1 MVITGEV
8 RCLQVIGGA
17 FDARGEI
24 TDVRNYPDSFPGG
37 FGYKGFTIRG
47 SDGDKSS
54 TGTDTCMRYFV
65 TNPQLDGTCPTEEIV
80 PEPQVDGARLPSA
93 RRRRRAAQRQ
103 AQCKAPLPPKPARPT
118 GRVLTG

>member
-1 MVITGEV
+1 VLTGHRRRV
-8 RCLQVIGGA
+8 RR
-17 FDARGEI
+17 AR
-24 TDVRNYPDSFPGG
+24 RNYPRSELPRLLSWG

-80 PEPQVDGARLPSA
+80 PEPQVDGEVTVRETP
-93 RRRRRAAQRQ
+93 
-103 AQCKAPLPPKPARPT
+103 
-118 GRVLTG
+118 